1 MIATTNM
8 GSKLWVGQIL
18 VGLILYGRVT
28 PQTLGHNSNT
38 PCNSYYCIMQILN
51 IQILNLLNQH
61 LHELPLVIVIKEEQ
75 KISLILFFITIN
87 LHTIAIYVTV
97 KSTRGKWEHPCYIGG
112 IFVWLKILNYI

>member
-18 VGLILYGRVT
+18 VGLVLYGSIT

-38 PCNSYYCIMQILN
+38 SCKGKYLVMQILN

-61 LHELPLVIVIKEEQ
+61 LQELTLTIVIKEEQ
-75 KISLILFFITIN
+75 KISLILF
-87 LHTIAIYVTV
+87 
-97 KSTRGKWEHPCYIGG
+97 S
-112 IFVWLKILNYI
+112 